1 MIEKNP
7 QSSLI
12 ESIRSGLTNMVR
24 PLLDALK
31 PASPDPNS
39 ISLVELIDRIEERL
53 MKNPEVDGRIVR
65 RKVKI
70 IDTTPK
76 GIK

>member
-1 MIEKNP
+1 MIEKDP

-31 PASPDPNS
+31 PASDPNS
-39 ISLVELIDRIEERL
+39 MSLVEFIDEIDERL
-53 MKNPEVDGRIVR
+53 MKNPEVDGRAR
-65 RKVKI
+65 REVKI